1 MNNLIIKY
9 LELWNN
15 KDLSGLSSIFH
26 RNIVIK
32 DWENHSEGLEEA
44 LNANSQIFSDCPD
57 IQAMVTDS
65 SHNGNTAF
73 LQLKIQIDKQQ
84 FINVVDVVTIEKGKI
99 TKIYAY
105 RQ

>member
-26 RNIVIK
+26 RDIVIK

-44 LNANSQIFSDCPD
+44 LKANARIFSDLPA
-57 IQAMVTDS
+57 IEARLIKSAINGDS
-65 SHNGNTAF
+65 AF
-73 LQLKIQIDKQQ
+73 LQLEIQIDKDRC
-84 FINVVDVVTIEKGKI
+84 IDVVDIMTIEKGQI
-99 TKIYAY
+99 ISILAY